1 MADSRGSH
9 RKDKG
14 MNLQAFADGEDINK
28 VLEPLGLKVD
38 PLTQGFVNQAAKNI
52 RYLLSMGFMT
62 HEEGQT
68 VFNRV
73 IAMIGQHLKEV

>member
-1 MADSRGSH
+1 
-9 RKDKG
+9 
-14 MNLQAFADGEDINK
+14 MNLQAFADGKDINE

-52 RYLLSMGFMT
+52 YFLLSMNFMT
-62 HEEGQT
+62 HEEAQT

-73 IAMIGQHLKEV
+73 IAMIGRKMREI

>member
-1 MADSRGSH
+1 
-9 RKDKG
+9 
-14 MNLQAFADGEDINK
+14 MNLQEFANGEDINR

-38 PLTQGFVNQAAKNI
+38 ILTQNFVNQAVKNI

-62 HEEGQT
+62 QEEGQA

-73 IAMIGQHLKEV
+73 VAMIGQKLREIQE